1 MKIFLTNRIES
12 IFLTILVIRGKLKE
26 SGDPVKLPFQKNIER
41 NPEKDN
47 KEKITKEGVYD
58 DDLLRDIAIT
68 KTALDAAYS
77 NFENVVDPDLIDC
90 YIHEVI
96 AVQKRYKF
104 LLKHAK
110 KNEEL

>member
-1 MKIFLTNRIES
+1 MVS
-12 IFLTILVIRGKLKE
+12 
-26 SGDPVKLPFQKNIER
+26 PVKFPFQKNTDK
-41 NPEKDN
+41 NPEKEN
-47 KEKITKEGVYD
+47 KEKYYD
-58 DDLLRDIAIT
+58 DELLRDIAIT

-110 KNEEL
+110 EHEDS

>member
-1 MKIFLTNRIES
+1 MI
-12 IFLTILVIRGKLKE
+12 
-26 SGDPVKLPFQKNIER
+26 PVKLPFQKNIEK
-41 NPEKDN
+41 NLEKDF
-47 KEKITKEGVYD
+47 KEKDIKERLYD

-110 KNEEL
+110 ESEEH

>member
-1 MKIFLTNRIES
+1 MVNL
-12 IFLTILVIRGKLKE
+12 
-26 SGDPVKLPFQKNIER
+26 VKLPFQKNT
-41 NPEKDN
+41 EKN
-47 KEKITKEGVYD
+47 QEKENRDGIYD
-58 DDLLRDIAIT
+58 DDLLRDIAVT

-110 KNEEL
+110 KYEDS

>member
-1 MKIFLTNRIES
+1 M
-12 IFLTILVIRGKLKE
+12 VI
-26 SGDPVKLPFQKNIER
+26 PVKLPFQKNIEK
-41 NPEKDN
+41 NQEKDI
-47 KEKITKEGVYD
+47 KERLYD

-110 KNEEL
+110 ESEET

>member
-1 MKIFLTNRIES
+1 MVN
-12 IFLTILVIRGKLKE
+12 
-26 SGDPVKLPFQKNIER
+26 PVKFPFQKNIDK
-41 NPEKDN
+41 NQEKEN
-47 KEKITKEGVYD
+47 KEKLYD
-58 DDLLRDIAIT
+58 DELLRDIAIT

-110 KNEEL
+110 EFEDS

>member
-1 MKIFLTNRIES
+1 MVS
-12 IFLTILVIRGKLKE
+12 
-26 SGDPVKLPFQKNIER
+26 PVKFPFQKNTDK
-41 NPEKDN
+41 NPEKEN
-47 KEKITKEGVYD
+47 KEKSYD
-58 DDLLRDIAIT
+58 DELLRDIAIT

-110 KNEEL
+110 KNENS

>member
-1 MKIFLTNRIES
+1 MN
-12 IFLTILVIRGKLKE
+12 
-26 SGDPVKLPFQKNIER
+26 PVKLPFQKNTEK
-41 NPEKDN
+41 NPEKEN
-47 KEKITKEGVYD
+47 KEKIYD
-58 DDLLRDIAIT
+58 DELLRDIAIT
-68 KTALDAAYS
+68 KTALDVAYS

-110 KNEEL
+110 EHEDF

>member
-1 MKIFLTNRIES
+1 MVST
-12 IFLTILVIRGKLKE
+12 
-26 SGDPVKLPFQKNIER
+26 VKLPFQKNTDK
-41 NPEKDN
+41 NPEKEN
-47 KEKITKEGVYD
+47 KEKIYD
-58 DDLLRDIAIT
+58 DELLRDIAIT

-110 KNEEL
+110 EHEDS

>member
-1 MKIFLTNRIES
+1 M
-12 IFLTILVIRGKLKE
+12 VI
-26 SGDPVKLPFQKNIER
+26 PVKLPFQKNIEK
-41 NPEKDN
+41 NQEKEYKERDI
-47 KEKITKEGVYD
+47 KEKIYD

-110 KNEEL
+110 ESEEL

>member
-1 MKIFLTNRIES
+1 MVS
-12 IFLTILVIRGKLKE
+12 
-26 SGDPVKLPFQKNIER
+26 PVKLPFQKNTDK
-41 NPEKDN
+41 NPEKEI
-47 KEKITKEGVYD
+47 KEKNYD
-58 DDLLRDIAIT
+58 DELLRDIAIT

-110 KNEEL
+110 EHEDS

>member
-1 MKIFLTNRIES
+1 MVS
-12 IFLTILVIRGKLKE
+12 
-26 SGDPVKLPFQKNIER
+26 PVKLPFQKNTDK
-41 NPEKDN
+41 NPEKEN
-47 KEKITKEGVYD
+47 KDKIYD
-58 DDLLRDIAIT
+58 DELLRDIAIT

-110 KNEEL
+110 EHEDS

>member
-1 MKIFLTNRIES
+1 MVS
-12 IFLTILVIRGKLKE
+12 
-26 SGDPVKLPFQKNIER
+26 PVKLPFQKNTDK
-41 NPEKDN
+41 NPEKEN
-47 KEKITKEGVYD
+47 KEKIIYD
-58 DDLLRDIAIT
+58 DELLRDIAIT

-110 KNEEL
+110 EHEDS

>member
-1 MKIFLTNRIES
+1 MVN
-12 IFLTILVIRGKLKE
+12 
-26 SGDPVKLPFQKNIER
+26 PVKLPFQKNT
-41 NPEKDN
+41 EKNSEKEN
-47 KEKITKEGVYD
+47 KEKIYD
-58 DDLLRDIAIT
+58 DELLRDIAIT

-110 KNEEL
+110 EHEDF

>member
-1 MKIFLTNRIES
+1 MN
-12 IFLTILVIRGKLKE
+12 
-26 SGDPVKLPFQKNIER
+26 PVKLPFQKNTEK
-41 NPEKDN
+41 NPEKEN
-47 KEKITKEGVYD
+47 KEKIYD
-58 DDLLRDIAIT
+58 DELLRDIAIT

-110 KNEEL
+110 EHEDF

>member
-1 MKIFLTNRIES
+1 MVNL
-12 IFLTILVIRGKLKE
+12 
-26 SGDPVKLPFQKNIER
+26 VKLPFQKNIEK
-41 NPEKDN
+41 NQEKEN
-47 KEKITKEGVYD
+47 KERVYD
-58 DDLLRDIAIT
+58 DDLLRDIAVT

-110 KNEEL
+110 EHEDS

>member
-1 MKIFLTNRIES
+1 MVSQL
-12 IFLTILVIRGKLKE
+12 
-26 SGDPVKLPFQKNIER
+26 KLPFQKNAG
-41 NPEKDN
+41 KKQDN
-47 KEKITKEGVYD
+47 EMNEQLYNSEMLHD
-58 DDLLRDIAIT
+58 ELLRDIAIT

-110 KNEEL
+110 EYEKS

>member
-1 MKIFLTNRIES
+1 MVS
-12 IFLTILVIRGKLKE
+12 
-26 SGDPVKLPFQKNIER
+26 PVKLPFQKNTDK
-41 NPEKDN
+41 NPEKEN
-47 KEKITKEGVYD
+47 KEKIYD
-58 DDLLRDIAIT
+58 DELLRDIAIT

-110 KNEEL
+110 EHEDS

>member
-1 MKIFLTNRIES
+1 MVSL
-12 IFLTILVIRGKLKE
+12 
-26 SGDPVKLPFQKNIER
+26 VKLPFQKMT
-41 NPEKDN
+41 EKNQEKEN
-47 KEKITKEGVYD
+47 KEQLYD
-58 DDLLRDIAIT
+58 DELLRDIAIT

-110 KNEEL
+110 EYEES

>member
-1 MKIFLTNRIES
+1 M
-12 IFLTILVIRGKLKE
+12 
-26 SGDPVKLPFQKNIER
+26 KLPFQKNTDK
-41 NPEKDN
+41 NPEKEN
-47 KEKITKEGVYD
+47 KEKIIYD
-58 DDLLRDIAIT
+58 DELLRDIAIT

-110 KNEEL
+110 EHEDS

>member
-1 MKIFLTNRIES
+1 M
-12 IFLTILVIRGKLKE
+12 
-26 SGDPVKLPFQKNIER
+26 KLPFQKNT
-41 NPEKDN
+41 EKN
-47 KEKITKEGVYD
+47 QEKEHRDGIYD
-58 DDLLRDIAIT
+58 DDLLRDIAVT

-110 KNEEL
+110 KYEDS

>member
-1 MKIFLTNRIES
+1 MVT
-12 IFLTILVIRGKLKE
+12 T
-26 SGDPVKLPFQKNIER
+26 VKLPFRKNNEKDY
-41 NPEKDN
+41 PEKL
-47 KEKITKEGVYD
+47 YD

-68 KTALDAAYS
+68 KTALDTAYS

-104 LLKHAK
+104 LLKHAR
-110 KNEEL
+110 EYDES

>member
-1 MKIFLTNRIES
+1 MVS
-12 IFLTILVIRGKLKE
+12 
-26 SGDPVKLPFQKNIER
+26 PVKFPFQKNTDK
-41 NPEKDN
+41 NPEKEN
-47 KEKITKEGVYD
+47 KEKIYD
-58 DDLLRDIAIT
+58 DELLRDIAIT

-110 KNEEL
+110 EHEDS

>member
-1 MKIFLTNRIES
+1 MVSL
-12 IFLTILVIRGKLKE
+12 
-26 SGDPVKLPFQKNIER
+26 VKLPFQKTTEKNQEK
-41 NPEKDN
+41 EKDRL
-47 KEKITKEGVYD
+47 YD
-58 DDLLRDIAIT
+58 DELLRDIAIT

-110 KNEEL
+110 EYEES

>member
-1 MKIFLTNRIES
+1 MVT
-12 IFLTILVIRGKLKE
+12 T
-26 SGDPVKLPFQKNIER
+26 VKLPFRKNNEK
-41 NPEKDN
+41 NNEKDYPEKS
-47 KEKITKEGVYD
+47 YD

-68 KTALDAAYS
+68 KTALDTAYS

-104 LLKHAK
+104 LLKHAR
-110 KNEEL
+110 EYDES

>member
-1 MKIFLTNRIES
+1 M
-12 IFLTILVIRGKLKE
+12 
-26 SGDPVKLPFQKNIER
+26 KLPFLKSSE
-41 NPEKDN
+41 
-47 KEKITKEGVYD
+47 KEKEKEEKIRTYYD

-68 KTALDAAYS
+68 KSALDAAYS

-96 AVQKRYKF
+96 AVQMRYKF

-110 KNEEL
+110 EQEPS